1 MARQDISPAF
11 DGVAHTRLVG
21 CRPGEVGPA
30 AFVVGTGSLADA
42 VEAEAEAAAGKAI
55 TVSAATASATI
66 SAQTRPAVVVN
77 ATGRDLRRDGRA
89 AGG

>member
-1 MARQDISPAF
+1 MAD
-11 DGVAHTRLVG
+11 
-21 CRPGEVGPA
+21 
-30 AFVVGTGSLADA
+30 VVEM
-42 VEAEAEAAAGKAI
+42 VEAEAEAEAGKAI

-89 AGG
+89 ARG

>member
-1 MARQDISPAF
+1 MAD
-11 DGVAHTRLVG
+11 V
-21 CRPGEVGPA
+21 
-30 AFVVGTGSLADA
+30 
-42 VEAEAEAAAGKAI
+42 VEAEAEAEAEAGKAI

-89 AGG
+89 ARG